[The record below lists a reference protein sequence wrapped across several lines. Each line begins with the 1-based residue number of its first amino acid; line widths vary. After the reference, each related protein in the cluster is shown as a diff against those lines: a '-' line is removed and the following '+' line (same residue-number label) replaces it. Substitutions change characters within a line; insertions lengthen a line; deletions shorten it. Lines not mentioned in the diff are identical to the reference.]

1 MSTASDDPIP
11 RLLAL
16 LPPLEL
22 LRIAPMDEAEQ
33 LSGLSQDTLR
43 RDHSDKILKLSPRRC
58 GMRVAHALMLNT
70 NT

>member
-1 MSTASDDPIP
+1 MSTANDDPIP

-22 LRIAPMDEAEQ
+22 LRIAPMDEAKQ

-43 RDHSDKILKLSPRRC
+43 RDHSDKIFKAVAPTLRNAC
-58 GMRVAHALMLNT
+58 GARVDAQ
-70 NT
+70 